1 MRSPDSGTTHIIG
14 AGLAGLAAAVR
25 LADSGRAIVVHEA
38 TAQPGGR
45 CRSYYDRSTGMVIDN
60 GTHLVLSG
68 NRAVLDY
75 ARTIGGAD
83 SLQQAT
89 GAVFAFIDMASRTR
103 WTVRISEGRIPWW
116 VLSKRRRVPQ
126 TRLLD
131 YLSLMRLM
139 WVSADKPLSEVIDCT
154 GTLYQ
159 RLTEPFLLAALNIAP
174 AEGSAKLASTLV
186 RETLAAGGE
195 ACRPLI
201 AREGIGRAFVEPAID
216 YLDRRGVT
224 VSLEHALHELRF
236 GEDRVT
242 ELVFGGGEV
251 VTLGRAD
258 AAILTVP
265 AYAARGFLPGLQAPS
280 SFRGIFNVHFR
291 CEPPPDA
298 PPMIG
303 LINAASQWVFSFPG
317 RIAVTISDAG
327 KWFDVP
333 REQVAQA
340 IWNEVAAVL
349 GLPTSLPPWQ
359 IVRERRATFAATPEE
374 NAKRP
379 GQVTRWRNL
388 FLAGDWT
395 ATGLPATLEG
405 AVRSGNAA
413 ADLVRSSGRVT
424 A

>member
-1 MRSPDSGTTHIIG
+1 M
-14 AGLAGLAAAVR
+14 A
-25 LADSGRAIVVHEA
+25 GRA
-38 TAQPGGR
+38 
-45 CRSYYDRSTGMVIDN
+45 
-60 GTHLVLSG
+60 
-68 NRAVLDY
+68 
-75 ARTIGGAD
+75 
-83 SLQQAT
+83 
-89 GAVFAFIDMASRTR
+89 R
-103 WTVRISEGRIPWW
+103 WTVRLNDGRIPWW
-116 VLSKRRRVPQ
+116 IFSKHRRVPQ
-126 TRLLD
+126 TRVLD
-131 YLSLMRLM
+131 YFSLMRLM
-139 WVSADKPLSEVIDCT
+139 WISEDKPLREVIGCK
-154 GTLYQ
+154 GMLYQ
-159 RLTEPFLLAALNIAP
+159 RLIEPFLLAALNIAP

-224 VSLEHALHELRF
+224 VALGHGLHELRF
-236 GEDRVT
+236 GDDHVT

-251 VTLGRAD
+251 ATLGRAD
-258 AAILTVP
+258 SVILAVP

-280 SFRGIFNVHFR
+280 SFRGIFNAHFR

-303 LINAASQWVFSFPG
+303 LVNSASQWVFSFPG

-333 REQVAQA
+333 REKVAQE
-340 IWNEVAAVL
+340 IWDEVAAVL
-349 GLPTSLPPWQ
+349 GVPTTLPPWQ

-379 GQVTRWRNL
+379 GAATRWRNL

-413 ADLVRSSGRVT
+413 ADLVRSSGRV
-424 A
+424 AV

>member
-1 MRSPDSGTTHIIG
+1 
-14 AGLAGLAAAVR
+14 
-25 LADSGRAIVVHEA
+25 
-38 TAQPGGR
+38 
-45 CRSYYDRSTGMVIDN
+45 MVIDN

-75 ARTIGGAD
+75 ARTIGGAGT
-83 SLQQAT
+83 LEQPT
-89 GAVFAFIDMASRTR
+89 GADFEFIDMATGAR
-103 WTVRISEGRIPWW
+103 WTVRLNDGRIPWW
-116 VLSKRRRVPQ
+116 IFSKHRRVPQ
-126 TRLLD
+126 TRALD
-131 YLSLMRLM
+131 YLSFMRMM
-139 WVSADKPLSEVIDCT
+139 WISADKPLNKVIDCK
-154 GTLYQ
+154 GALYQ
-159 RLTEPFLLAALNIAP
+159 RLIEPFFLAALNIAP

-186 RETLAAGGE
+186 RETLVAGGE

-224 VSLEHALHELRF
+224 VMLDHALHELHL
-236 GEDRVT
+236 DNDQIT
-242 ELVFGGGEV
+242 ELVFRGGEV

-258 AAILTVP
+258 SIILAVP
-265 AYAARGFLPGLQAPS
+265 AYAARNFVPDLQAPS
-280 SFRGIFNVHFR
+280 SFRGIFNAHFR
-291 CEPPPDA
+291 YDPPPDA

-303 LINAASQWVFSFPG
+303 LVNSTSQWIFSFPG
-317 RIAVTISDAG
+317 RVAVTISDAG

-333 REQVAQA
+333 REKVAQE

-349 GLPTSLPPWQ
+349 GVPAILPPWQ

-379 GQVTRWRNL
+379 GAATRWRNL
-388 FLAGDWT
+388 FLAGDGT

-413 ADLVRSSGRVT
+413 AELVRSSGRV
-424 A
+424 AV